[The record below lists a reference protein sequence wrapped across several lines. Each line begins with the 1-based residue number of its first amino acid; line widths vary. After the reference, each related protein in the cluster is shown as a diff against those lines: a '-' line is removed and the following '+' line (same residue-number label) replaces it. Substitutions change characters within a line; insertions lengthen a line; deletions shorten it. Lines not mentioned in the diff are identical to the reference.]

1 MGQVGNTIF
10 IIISGYF
17 LAHKE
22 SIDLTKISTKLLLQ
36 LGFAAIAL
44 GLMSIFVY
52 LNKVQFFTELISFNT
67 FNWMSWYV
75 GYYFVVIVIA
85 KIFLNGFLRRLEKAG
100 YVMFVIVM
108 FALVQ
113 FSWSS
118 MLISNFGN
126 GLEKVCTGV
135 FLYSLGGYIRKYNPF
150 RVIKLWG
157 VAAIIVFMN
166 IIVIGNF
173 CISFANSILEY
184 NQSPENMFTQSIPT
198 YTTNQIIPIII
209 GIATFELFRRMKI
222 SNNRVVN
229 FIGASTFMVYLIH
242 DNVLFYKLWNSLDW
256 MQLLHE
262 NVILFFGAYITQTSV
277 TFAAGFLCY
286 CVFVISGKIFDYCKT
301 LVIKQR
307 SSVD

>member
-1 MGQVGNTIF
+1 
-10 IIISGYF
+10 
-17 LAHKE
+17 
-22 SIDLTKISTKLLLQ
+22 
-36 LGFAAIAL
+36 
-44 GLMSIFVY
+44 
-52 LNKVQFFTELISFNT
+52 
-67 FNWMSWYV
+67 
-75 GYYFVVIVIA
+75 
-85 KIFLNGFLRRLEKAG
+85 
-100 YVMFVIVM
+100 MFVIVM

-277 TFAAGFLCY
+277 MFAAGFLCY